1 MIGSSKNRSSSD
13 SSPTEWCS
21 GNGNRL
27 VSELQLKYQSQQEE
41 LEKLKKDLLSQKVIK
56 PSGKVHKSKWVWQVI
71 VSLTFPAVSL
81 CQDLVGCYKMMVLNK
96 LFCAKSLETR
106 RTICYIC

>member
-1 MIGSSKNRSSSD
+1 MIGSSKHRNSSD

-21 GNGNRL
+21 GNGNKL

-56 PSGKVHKSKWVWQVI
+56 PSGKVRRNPMDLAGDSEFTLCGH
-71 VSLTFPAVSL
+71 LTA
-81 CQDLVGCYKMMVLNK
+81 
-96 LFCAKSLETR
+96 
-106 RTICYIC
+106 